1 MLSLVA
7 ALLVNIAH
15 FPKLNKSSDGVERF
29 RAKVRV
35 KKTRQIRNRDPVS
48 FQSKRKSRDRAPD
61 KRCRECH
68 RVMIAM
74 PGTWSRSPK
83 HSVRW
88 RFVTR
93 GGLEFAVDAQA
104 NATHRQQADPGFG
117 PAGLDL
123 IADPELPLPDP
134 RRRRRHNYVFH
145 APVIHI
151 HGNLRQRD
159 SLV

>member
-1 MLSLVA
+1 LCWAGALHSQSPIDARPGGDRASMLSPVA

-15 FPKLNKSSDGVERF
+15 FPKLNKSSDELAARI
-29 RAKVRV
+29 A
-35 KKTRQIRNRDPVS
+35 RQRIATGNVTVWRSP
-48 FQSKRKSRDRAPD
+48 
-61 KRCRECH
+61 CRE
-68 RVMIAM
+68 
-74 PGTWSRSPK
+74 PGLDRLK
-83 HSVRW
+83 HLVRW
-88 RFVTR
+88 RLVTR

-145 APVIHI
+145 APVFIFMGI
-151 HGNLRQRD
+151 SPNAIRWYEC
-159 SLV
+159 